1 MPFSGHAVNF
11 QRRFTSGAPGILL
24 ASVYTVLVELQ
35 TTAAPGL
42 PPPLPCKATWT
53 TQHELFLAWPHDH
66 TCPYL
71 SEKQFTFQPRIFSWL
86 LLPILLSLALFHQT
100 LLLAILKLLSCHWLY
115 PCLLKFWGHGHGSL
129 HFSEGSL
136 QVGPQFSVAW
146 LQDSSRSL
154 AAWESPQSCAHLKK
168 MICSMAI
175 SSLPLSFYCNIL
187 H

>member
-1 MPFSGHAVNF
+1 MWS
-11 QRRFTSGAPGILL
+11 
-24 ASVYTVLVELQ
+24 
-35 TTAAPGL
+35 PGL
-42 PPPLPCKATWT
+42 SVRSFSRSCSSMFRQSFRSRTSCKVEVVIAPWALGPDSFSWR
-53 TQHELFLAWPHDH
+53 HFVDH
-66 TCPYL
+66 ACPYL
-71 SEKQFTFQPRIFSWL
+71 SEKQSILQPRIFSCL
-86 LLPILLSLALFHQT
+86 LLPILFSHAVFHQT
-100 LLLAILKLLSCHWLY
+100 LLLAVLKLLSCHWLY